1 MAGEDRFEQRW
12 LVVTAKRLMVLDP
25 NGASGDVEFSLQAV
39 KSARIEALVGGG
51 RLELEREEGAP
62 THLYYSNSLA
72 SKFAEVAEGIE
83 QLKEG
88 QGPQPAPRAGP
99 HALRAMRAPPARDR
113 WDMPGLHRQIRYL

>member
-51 RLELEREEGAP
+51 RLEVEREARR
-62 THLYYSNSLA
+62 TDASASNA
-72 SKFAEVAEGIE
+72 VAACP
-83 QLKEG
+83 K
-88 QGPQPAPRAGP
+88 
-99 HALRAMRAPPARDR
+99 
-113 WDMPGLHRQIRYL
+113 

>member
-1 MAGEDRFEQRW
+1 MSTFLENLPHAVEAKVHSRKGREEKVLIQVATDMAGEDRFEQRW
-12 LVVTAKRLMVLDP
+12 LVVTAQRLMVLDP
-25 NGASGDVEFSLQAV
+25 NGASGDVEFALQAV

-72 SKFAEVAEGIE
+72 PKFAEVAEGIE

-88 QGPQPAPRAGP
+88 
-99 HALRAMRAPPARDR
+99 
-113 WDMPGLHRQIRYL
+113 